1 MIGMLH
7 EHYNLGFACVL
18 AATFSASS
26 LSQSPTIVKAAPVAS
41 TDPVAH
47 TGDAADDPAI
57 WVHPTDPG
65 RSLILGANKKDGL
78 EVYSLDGHRQTS
90 IGAGLEPNNVDVRY
104 GIEVA
109 GRTLDVAVA
118 SVRSPIVGLAAWWID
133 PADGTLTSAG
143 PVLPVFGGEKPSSG
157 NPKLHSAGCCL
168 YRCARDGTLYA
179 FATANVTTKEGGVE
193 QWRLVPNADGKLD
206 AKLVRNFHV
215 GLEVEGCVA
224 DDEWGVFYV
233 AEEDVA
239 IWRYGA
245 EPGDPA
251 QKSDRRCVARAQKR
265 GATLHRE
272 TVESGTTQGF
282 EPDVEGLALV
292 CARGGKGTL
301 VASIQGENCFWLFDR
316 DGENVLR
323 AIFDPIAG
331 KDLGEVTGTEGVCAT
346 NCALGPRLPHGALV
360 CQDDCRERGSQNFK
374 IFAWHEIAGDAL
386 PVDPLWNPR
395 ATHWLRRE

>member
-1 MIGMLH
+1 MYH
-7 EHYNLGFACVL
+7 EHSTFVVACAFA
-18 AATFSASS
+18 AMFSAHA
-26 LSQSPTIVKAAPVAS
+26 LPQGSPKIVKVAPVAA
-41 TDPVAH
+41 TDPTVH
-47 TGDAADDPAI
+47 PDDKVEDPAI
-57 WVHPTDPG
+57 WLHPTDPE
-65 RSLILGANKKDGL
+65 RSLILGTTKKGGV
-78 EVYSLDGHRQTS
+78 EVYGLDGRRLTIVS
-90 IGAGLEPNNVDVRY
+90 AGLESNNIDVRY

-109 GRTLDVAVA
+109 GKTRDIAVA
-118 SVRSPIVGLAAWWID
+118 GVRGTVAGLAAWWID

-143 PVLPVFGGEKPSSG
+143 PVLPVFRDKKPDKETGRLPTFGS
-157 NPKLHSAGCCL
+157 CL
-168 YRCARDGTLYA
+168 YRCARDGKLYA
-179 FATANVTTKEGGVE
+179 FATAKDGDVE
-193 QWRLVPNADGKLD
+193 QWQLVPNADGRLD
-206 AKLVRNFHV
+206 AKLARSFHV
-215 GLEVEGCVA
+215 GTEVEGCVA

-245 EPGDPA
+245 EPGDPT

-282 EPDVEGLALV
+282 EPDVEGLTLV

-331 KDLGEVTGTEGVCAT
+331 KELGEVTGTEGVCAT
-346 NCALGPRLPHGALV
+346 NCALGPRLPHGALA
-360 CQDDCRERGSQNFK
+360 CQDNSREQGGQNFK